1 MIELQ
6 KRRGVTFFSLLPKGS
21 VPKTKRVQCFCIS
34 SLYSGFTHPRSIP
47 DYSSACGDDE
57 ECTRV

>member
-6 KRRGVTFFSLLPKGS
+6 LKEGSDFLSPRPKN
-21 VPKTKRVQCFCIS
+21 KDRVQHCCIG
-34 SLYSGFTHPRSIP
+34 SLYSGFTHPCSIA

-57 ECTRV
+57 ECTGV